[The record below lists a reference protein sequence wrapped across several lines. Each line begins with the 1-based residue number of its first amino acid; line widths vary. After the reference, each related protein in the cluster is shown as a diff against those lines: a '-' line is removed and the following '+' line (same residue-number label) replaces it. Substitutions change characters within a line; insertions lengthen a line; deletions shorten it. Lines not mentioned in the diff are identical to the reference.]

1 MQGNLIGRAKAI
13 YDERLRDKLEPDHNG
28 EIIAVEVES
37 GDYFLGDSEV
47 EAYDEAVKKHPGKKF
62 AFLRVGAEATHT
74 VGTL

>member
-1 MQGNLIGRAKAI
+1 MAGDLIGRAKAI
-13 YDERLRDKLEPDHNG
+13 YEERLKAELEPQHNG

-62 AFLRVGAEATHT
+62 AFLRVGFRATHF
-74 VGTL
+74 VGAF